1 MSLARC
7 HVTHQQF
14 IEVSLI
20 LMISVLII
28 LAFIIAISL
37 LFWLD
42 RKDKEDKEKGERIWE
57 EVLKLFNRVDWG
69 KTLAELKE
77 NFQTKNF

>member
-1 MSLARC
+1 
-7 HVTHQQF
+7 
-14 IEVSLI
+14 
-20 LMISVLII
+20 MISVLII

-57 EVLKLFNRVDWG
+57 EVLKLFNRVD
-69 KTLAELKE
+69 
-77 NFQTKNF
+77 